1 MTRECL
7 PFREL
12 YLLKTLSIS
21 VESQTVEMSEFTEVK
36 LLILNGGRSSSFGDD
51 FDYRKLH

>member
-21 VESQTVEMSEFTEVK
+21 VKSQTVEMNEFAEVK

-51 FDYRKLH
+51 FDHMELH